1 MEKRHLQHPI
11 IPVLQ
16 YSDVELKI
24 RTCESTIGDD
34 VNIVAND
41 PMLFELNHIRFQY
54 ADRAV
59 IDGISFALEA
69 GKFYGIVGPNGS
81 GKTTLLDLLTRHRMP
96 AEGEVFYKGATL
108 ASFSKKALSR
118 EIALVPQNFYINFPF
133 TVKEIVMMGR
143 YPHIPRFAAPG
154 KDDLNVLEDVMQL
167 TDINQFANRYI
178 TELSGGERQRVVFA
192 RALAQDTPVLILDEA
207 TSNLDI
213 NFSIGLLNVAG
224 QKVKRNGHTVV
235 AVMQD
240 INLAASYCDD
250 LIFMNR
256 GKIAAHGATRTVLT
270 PETLQSVFNVEAKVY
285 PESFSE
291 SLQVVFKK

>member
-1 MEKRHLQHPI
+1 MGKRHFQHSI

-24 RTCESTIGDD
+24 RTGESTIGDD
-34 VNIVAND
+34 LNIVAND

-54 ADRAV
+54 ADRNV
-59 IDGISFALEA
+59 IDDISLALEA
-69 GKFYGIVGPNGS
+69 GKFYGIIGPNGS

-96 AEGEVFYKGATL
+96 AEGEVFYKGTAL
-108 ASFSKKALSR
+108 ASLSKKALSR

-143 YPHIPRFAAPG
+143 YPHIPRFAAPAM
-154 KDDLNVLEDVMQL
+154 DDLHVLEKVMQL
-167 TDINQFANRYI
+167 TEINLFANRYI

-213 NFSIGLLNVAG
+213 NFSISLLNVAG
-224 QKVKRNGHTVV
+224 QKVKQNGHTVV

-250 LIFMNR
+250 LIFMNG
-256 GKIAAHGATRTVLT
+256 GKIAAHGPTRTVLT
-270 PETLQSVFNVEAKVY
+270 PEILQSVFNVEARVY